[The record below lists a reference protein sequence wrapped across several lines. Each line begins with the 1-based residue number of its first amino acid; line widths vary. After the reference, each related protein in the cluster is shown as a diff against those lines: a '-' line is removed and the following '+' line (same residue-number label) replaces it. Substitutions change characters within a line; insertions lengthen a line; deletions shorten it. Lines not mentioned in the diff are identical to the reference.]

1 MRLRVQLPGSLL
13 YFGVVEQKQKS
24 WLASANA
31 GLAILAFI
39 NLFSYLDRYVVSG
52 VLESLKHSDLGL
64 TDTNLGSLMSGF
76 LVVYTLLAPVFG
88 ALGDRRSRPR
98 LIALGVA
105 CWSFATALSGFAVN
119 CLQLFAARALVGV
132 GEAANVTIAP
142 SLLSDYVPVRKRGRV
157 MAIFFCAIPV
167 GSALGYVVGGLV
179 DKHYGWRMAFFVA
192 GVPGLLLAALCL
204 LLRDP
209 PRGVQ
214 DTVAAQDA
222 GGAQGVRDAGGARG
236 APAANPVPRSSAP
249 GTLRKE
255 TWLAYGHLM
264 RNKPY
269 VLTIL
274 GYAAYTFAVGG
285 LAVWMPA
292 FLERARGIP
301 RSEATVSFGAIVVI
315 TGFIGT
321 FVGGWLGDY
330 CAKYSRQA
338 YLWLS
343 AISTAVSAPFVWV
356 ALTTSLH
363 TGDLVSMVWAQLCLF
378 LSTGPINAAIINLV
392 SATERATAI
401 ALGVFVIHVLGDALS
416 PPLIGALSDQF
427 SLAQAVKI
435 VPIAVVI
442 GGCIWIW
449 AASVQARADAVAGM
463 DTAIRTIP
471 ASNQPK
477 HFCQPHTPDRCL
489 WPSYPPASRSQ
500 HPLT

>member
-1 MRLRVQLPGSLL
+1 M
-13 YFGVVEQKQKS
+13 QKS
-24 WLASANA
+24 WLRSASF
-31 GLAILAFI
+31 GLAILSFI
-39 NLFSYLDRYVVSG
+39 NLFSYLDRYVVSA
-52 VLESLKHSDLGL
+52 LIESLKHSDLGL
-64 TDTNLGSLMSGF
+64 SDANLGSLMSGF
-76 LVVYTLLAPVFG
+76 LVVYTLTAPVFG

-105 CWSFATALSGFAVN
+105 CWSFATALSGFAGSY
-119 CLQLFAARALVGV
+119 LALLAARASVGV
-132 GEAANVTIAP
+132 GEAAYVTIAP
-142 SLLSDYVPVRKRGRV
+142 SLLSDYFPVRQRGRV

-179 DKHYGWRMAFFVA
+179 DKHYGWRAAFFVA

-209 PRGVQ
+209 PRGSQ
-214 DTVAAQDA
+214 DVGTAESNAARLSTDPSNA
-222 GGAQGVRDAGGARG
+222 APSDSAQANSVPVIN
-236 APAANPVPRSSAP
+236 PASNSPPENLRQ
-249 GTLRKE
+249 GT
-255 TWLAYGHLM
+255 WAAYGHLW

-292 FLERARGIP
+292 FLERARGVP

-330 CAKYSRQA
+330 CAKYSRRA

-343 AISTAVSAPFVWV
+343 AIATLVAAPFVWM
-356 ALTTSLH
+356 ALTTSSH
-363 TGDLVSMVWAQLCLF
+363 TVYLASMVWAQLCLF

-401 ALGVFVIHVLGDALS
+401 ALGVFAIHLLGDALS

-449 AASVQARADAVAGM
+449 AASAQARADAVAGM
-463 DTAIRTIP
+463 NTAIRTIP
-471 ASNQPK
+471 G
-477 HFCQPHTPDRCL
+477 
-489 WPSYPPASRSQ
+489 
-500 HPLT
+500 